1 MISISSKSR
10 YGLTALLALA
20 EQYGRGLLQ
29 IRDIAARKEI
39 PPQYLEQ
46 IFNRLLKAGVVRS
59 VRGSKGGY
67 ELADDPARVSVLA
80 VIEVLE
86 GGIALVPASNGNPD
100 AALGAI
106 DELFGLAEQN
116 LRAQLDVSLGALLL
130 RQQAL
135 RDALVYHI

>member
-10 YGLTALLALA
+10 YGLTALLTLA
-20 EQYGRGLLQ
+20 EHYGRGLLQ

-46 IFNRLLKAGVVRS
+46 IFNRLLKAGIVRS

-67 ELADDPARVSVLA
+67 ELADDPARVSVLV

-86 GGIALVPASNGNPD
+86 GGIALVPASNGGANG
-100 AALGAI
+100 AVGAI
-106 DELFGLAEQN
+106 DELFGLAEQG
-116 LRAQLDVSLGALLL
+116 LRTRLDVSLGSLLL

-135 RDALVYHI
+135 RDALIYHI

>member
-20 EQYGRGLLQ
+20 EHYGRGLLQ

-46 IFNRLLKAGVVRS
+46 IFNRLLKAGIVRS

-86 GGIALVPASNGNPD
+86 GGIALVPVSSLRGGTV
-100 AALGAI
+100 GAI
-106 DELFGLAEQN
+106 DELFGRAEKK
-116 LRAQLDVSLGALLL
+116 LRTQLDVSLAALLL

-135 RDALVYHI
+135 GDALIYHI